1 MKKALALMLV
11 LTLSLSLLAGCG
23 GSPAASPAP
32 DSGTQAAP
40 AASQEPAPASGGRR
54 VVMVIPQS
62 LGDSGPMDSLKQNLE
77 KAAGE
82 FGLDTSIYE
91 ALEPSQHEEVVRT
104 FAREGVDMIICAM
117 PTMVE
122 ALKAVAPEFPD
133 TKFCMVFPLEEIEMD
148 NVVCV
153 DFATWEGYY
162 LCGVLAGHMT
172 KVNQAGHVIG
182 AEQSA
187 LIANYNAFKAGGK
200 SVNPDFD
207 VLLSNANSFDD
218 PAKGK
223 EAAISLIDQGC
234 DLIITDCAATAMGV
248 IEAGEE
254 KGVFIIGDSSPHN
267 EISPAVVLADTMTQ
281 FGPAMYSVVSEFANG
296 SFSPGTHFST
306 LAEGGIGITVSPLI
320 SEHLSAED
328 KAAFDEGVADVEAVS
343 EKIKAGELTVERNI
357 QK

>member
-1 MKKALALMLV
+1 
-11 LTLSLSLLAGCG
+11 
-23 GSPAASPAP
+23 
-32 DSGTQAAP
+32 
-40 AASQEPAPASGGRR
+40 
-54 VVMVIPQS
+54 MVIPQS

-148 NVVCV
+148 NVVASTSPPGR
-153 DFATWEGYY
+153 ATT
-162 LCGVLAGHMT
+162 CAASSPAT
-172 KVNQAGHVIG
+172 SKVNKAGHVIG

-187 LIANYNAFKAGGK
+187 LIANYNAFAGGK

-306 LAEGGIGITVSPLI
+306 LAEGGIGITVSP
-320 SEHLSAED
+320 
-328 KAAFDEGVADVEAVS
+328 
-343 EKIKAGELTVERNI
+343 
-357 QK
+357 

>member
-32 DSGTQAAP
+32 DSGAQAAP

-82 FGLDTSIYE
+82 FDLDTSIYE

-172 KVNQAGHVIG
+172 KVNKAGHVIG

-218 PAKGK
+218 PAKG
-223 EAAISLIDQGC
+223 S